1 VDIFIFASEQW
12 LLISLLLVLIYIFA
26 LTERTKGGKPMTCS
40 QLVSLMNADQAVLV
54 DVRANADYQAGH
66 VHGAINIPHTK
77 IATRISEIE
86 KHREKI
92 IVLTDQMGQ
101 HAGGA
106 GKEMTKQGYT
116 VRRLSGGMSEWQQ
129 QNMPVVQGKK
139 ASPKKS

>member
-12 LLISLLLVLIYIFA
+12 ILLSILLLLIYFFA

-92 IVLTDQMGQ
+92 IVLADQMGQ

-116 VRRLSGGMSEWQQ
+116 VRRFSGGMSEWQQ

>member
-1 VDIFIFASEQW
+1 
-12 LLISLLLVLIYIFA
+12 
-26 LTERTKGGKPMTCS
+26 MTCS

-77 IATRISEIE
+77 IATRISGIE

>member
-1 VDIFIFASEQW
+1 M
-12 LLISLLLVLIYIFA
+12 LIYIFA

-40 QLVSLMNADQAVLV
+40 QLVSLMNADQAVRV

-92 IVLTDQMGQ
+92 IVLADQMGQ

>member
-12 LLISLLLVLIYIFA
+12 ILLSILLLLIYFFA

-92 IVLTDQMGQ
+92 IVLADQMGQ

>member
-1 VDIFIFASEQW
+1 
-12 LLISLLLVLIYIFA
+12 
-26 LTERTKGGKPMTCS
+26 MTCS

-92 IVLTDQMGQ
+92 IVLADQMGQ

-139 ASPKKS
+139 ASPKQS

>member
-1 VDIFIFASEQW
+1 MDIFIFASEQW
-12 LLISLLLVLIYIFA
+12 LLISLLLVPIYIFA